1 MVERQKIPKPGRFV
15 CAWCGKDLGPSG
27 TPEDSHGICPECA
40 GKLQQQ
46 ARQQKAIRRRKRKR

>member
-1 MVERQKIPKPGRFV
+1 MVGNRGAPMRGRFI

-40 GKLQQQ
+40 AKLQEQT
-46 ARQQKAIRRRKRKR
+46 RQQRAIRRRKRKR